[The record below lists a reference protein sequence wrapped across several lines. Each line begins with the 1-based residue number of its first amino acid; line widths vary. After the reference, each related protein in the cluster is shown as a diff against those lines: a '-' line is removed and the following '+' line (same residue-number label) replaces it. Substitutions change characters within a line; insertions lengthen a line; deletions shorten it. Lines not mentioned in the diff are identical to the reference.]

1 MAKLTKEQIEALQ
14 KNRCYA
20 DDWDKIEVAE
30 GFKPDRI
37 QDCYFK
43 GNIKIG
49 KLTGKIDIGDGI
61 ERAAGIYRAKLNNVS
76 IGNDCY
82 IADVKGWIS
91 NVDIDDGVVI
101 ENVGDIKCVGET
113 SFGNGTPIEVLNE
126 GGGRELKI
134 TAKTSA
140 QIAYLTVLYRDKKNL
155 IEKLNNITDRFA
167 ASFKRNRIYIGKDAK
182 ILNSVMI
189 NNVYI
194 GESAEIKGAQ
204 YLDEGTIDSSK
215 EAKTEIGNGVVA
227 EHFIVEKGASV
238 KEGAMIFSSLIGE
251 GTKIGEQF
259 SAKSS
264 VFFANSEGYHSEA
277 CSAFCGPYS
286 VSHHRST
293 LLIAGYF
300 SFYNAGSGTNQS
312 NHMYKL
318 GPIHQGILERG
329 CKTGS
334 FSYLL
339 WPCKVGAFSVVIGK
353 HYANFDTSDLPFS
366 YITEE
371 NGKSIITPA
380 MNFFTVGTVRDGEK
394 WPARDRRKNKNKL
407 DLIIFDVLSPF
418 TAQKM
423 IKAVKIL
430 QELYDTAEKGVEFV
444 KYNGINIKRV
454 LLKTNRKYYQLI
466 LSKYFG
472 DVLLKRIQK
481 VNANK
486 ISDVLKMDEDGVS
499 GKNEW
504 IDVCGLLCTKERL
517 NKFIADIEA
526 EKINDFD
533 SLQAELEKIYNYYEA
548 DEWNW
553 VMENYK
559 EYTGK
564 DISSDVVGLLDAW
577 KEASIKLYDM
587 VLNDAQKEFVGN
599 TRIGFGIDG
608 NQDADFEAVRG
619 KYDTNKFVKQLG
631 ERKAKVE
638 EIYNSLKAK
647 I

>member
-20 DDWDKIEVAE
+20 DDWNKIEITAD
-30 GFKPDRI
+30 FKTDRI

-43 GNIKIG
+43 GAIKIG
-49 KLTGKIDIGDGI
+49 KLTGKVDIGDGI
-61 ERAAGIYRAKLNNVS
+61 ERFCGLYRVKLNNVS

-91 NVDIDDGVVI
+91 NADIDDGVVI

-113 SFGNGTPIEVLNE
+113 SFGNGNPIEVLNE

-134 TAKTSA
+134 TTKTSA

-155 IEKLNNITDRFA
+155 VEKLNNIADKFS
-167 ASFKRNRIYIGKDAK
+167 ASFKRNRIYIGKEAR
-182 ILNSVMI
+182 ILNTVML
-189 NNVYI
+189 NNVYV
-194 GESAEIKGAQ
+194 GEAAEIKGAQ

-227 EHFIVEKGASV
+227 EHFIIQKGASV
-238 KEGAMIFSSLIGE
+238 KEGAMIFSSLVGE

-264 VFFANSEGYHSEA
+264 VFFANSEGFHSEA

-293 LLIAGYF
+293 LLIAGLF

-339 WPCKVGAFSVVIGK
+339 WPSKVGAFSVVIGK

-366 YITEE
+366 YITDED
-371 NGKSIITPA
+371 GKSIITPA

-394 WPARDRRKNKNKL
+394 WPARDRRKNKKKL

-418 TAQKM
+418 TGQKM
-423 IKAVKIL
+423 MRAVKIL
-430 QELYDTAEKGVEFV
+430 QELYDAADKGVEFV

-454 LLKTNRKYYQLI
+454 LLKTNKKYYQLI

-472 DVLLKRIQK
+472 DVLLKRMQK
-481 VNANK
+481 TNAGK
-486 ISDVLKMDEDGVS
+486 ISEILKTDEKGVS

-504 IDVCGLLCTKERL
+504 VDLCGLLCTKERL
-517 NKFIADIEA
+517 NKLIADIESG
-526 EKINDFD
+526 KINDFD
-533 SLQAELEKIYNYYEA
+533 SLQAELEKIYDSYEA

-553 VMENYK
+553 VIENYR

-564 DISSDVVGLLDAW
+564 EITADIDGLLDAW

-619 KYDTNKFVKQLG
+619 KYDTNKFVKQLL

-638 EIYNSLKAK
+638 ETYNSLKAK
-647 I
+647 K

>member
-1 MAKLTKEQIEALQ
+1 MAKLSKEQIKALQ
-14 KNRCYA
+14 ENRCYA
-20 DDWDKIEVAE
+20 DDWSKIEIPDD
-30 GFKPDRI
+30 FKTDRI

-49 KLTGKIDIGDGI
+49 KLNGKVDIGDGI
-61 ERAAGIYRAKLNNVS
+61 ERACGIYRAKLNNVN
-76 IGNDCY
+76 IGDNCY

-91 NVDIDDGVVI
+91 NADIDDNVVI
-101 ENVGDIKCVGET
+101 ENVGDIKCTGET
-113 SFGNGTPIEVLNE
+113 TFGNGNPIEVLNE

-134 TAKTSA
+134 TTKTSA

-155 IEKLNNITDRFA
+155 VEKLNNIADKFS
-167 ASFKRNRIYIGKDAK
+167 ASFKKNRIYIGKEAK
-182 ILNSVMI
+182 ILNSVML
-189 NNVYI
+189 NNVYV
-194 GESAEIKGAQ
+194 GEAAEIKGAQ
-204 YLDEGTIDSSK
+204 YLYEGTIDSSK

-227 EHFIVEKGASV
+227 EHFIVQKGASV
-238 KEGAMIFSSLIGE
+238 KEGAMIFSSLVGE

-264 VFFANSEGYHSEA
+264 VFFANSEGFHSEA

-293 LLIAGYF
+293 LLIAGLF

-339 WPCKVGAFSVVIGK
+339 WPSKVGAFSVVIGK

-366 YITEE
+366 YITDED
-371 NGKSIITPA
+371 GKSIITPA

-394 WPARDRRKNKNKL
+394 WPARDRRKNKKKL

-418 TAQKM
+418 TGQKM
-423 IKAVKIL
+423 IKAIKIL
-430 QELYDTAEKGVEFV
+430 QELYDSADKGVEFV

-454 LLKTNRKYYQLI
+454 LLKTNKKYYQLI

-472 DVLLKRIQK
+472 DVLIKRMQK
-481 VNANK
+481 SNAGK
-486 ISDVLKMDEDGVS
+486 ISEILKIDVQGVS

-504 IDVCGLLCTKERL
+504 VDICGLLCTKERL
-517 NKFIADIEA
+517 NKLISEIESG
-526 EKINDFD
+526 KIDDFEN
-533 SLQAELEKIYNYYEA
+533 LQQELEKIYNSYEA

-564 DISSDVVGLLDAW
+564 EIVSDIPALLDAW
-577 KEASIKLYDM
+577 KEASVKLYDM

-619 KYDTNKFVKQLG
+619 KYDTNKFVKQLL
-631 ERKAKVE
+631 ERKSKVE
-638 EIYNSLKAK
+638 ETYNLLKGK
-647 I
+647 L

>member
-1 MAKLTKEQIEALQ
+1 MAKLTKEQIETLI

-20 DDWDKIEVAE
+20 DDWNKIQVAD
-30 GFKPDRI
+30 GIKIDRL
-37 QDCYFK
+37 QDCVFK
-43 GNIKIG
+43 GEIKIG
-49 KLTGKIDIGDGI
+49 KLEGRITLEDGI
-61 ERAAGIYRAKLNNVS
+61 ERVCGIYRAKLNNVS
-76 IGNDCY
+76 IGDNCY
-82 IADVKGWIS
+82 IADVRGWIS
-91 NVDIDDGVVI
+91 NADIDDGVVI
-101 ENVGDIKCVGET
+101 ENVGDIKCTEET
-113 SFGNGTPIEVLNE
+113 TFGNGVPIEVLNE

-134 TAKTSA
+134 TKNTSA
-140 QIAYLTVLYRDKKNL
+140 QIAYLNVLYRDKKNL
-155 IEKLNNITDRFA
+155 IEKLDKIAGKFA
-167 ASFKRNRIYIGKDAK
+167 EAFKRKRVYIGKEAR
-182 ILNSVMI
+182 IINSLSLI
-189 NNVYI
+189 NVYV
-194 GESAEIKGAQ
+194 GEAAEISGAQ
-204 YLDEGTIDSSK
+204 HLEEGTIDSSK
-215 EAKTEIGNGVVA
+215 EAPSVVGNGVVA
-227 EHFIVEKGASV
+227 EKFIIQKGASV
-238 KEGAMIFSSLIGE
+238 KEGAMVFSSLVGE

-259 SAKSS
+259 SAKAS
-264 VFFANSEGYHSEA
+264 VFFANSEGFHSES

-293 LLIAGYF
+293 LLIAGLF

-339 WPCKVGAFSVVIGK
+339 WPSKVGAFSVVIGK

-366 YITEE
+366 YITDED
-371 NGKSIITPA
+371 GKSIITPA

-418 TAQKM
+418 TGQKM
-423 IKAVKIL
+423 IRAVRIL
-430 QELYDTAEKGVEFV
+430 QELYDKTAKGEEYV

-454 LLKTNRKYYQLI
+454 LLKTNKKYYQLI

-472 DVLLKRIQK
+472 DVLLKRMK
-481 VNANK
+481 KANASK
-486 ISDVLKMDEDGVS
+486 ISEILKTDSKGVA
-499 GKNEW
+499 GNNDW
-504 IDVCGLLCTKERL
+504 VDICGLLCARERV
-517 NKFIADIEA
+517 NKLIADIEN
-526 EKINDFD
+526 EKINDFEK
-533 SLQAELEKIYNYYEA
+533 LQNELEKIYNSYEA

-553 VMENYK
+553 VLQNYK

-564 DISSDVVGLLDAW
+564 EIKDDIESLLASW

-599 TRIGFGIDG
+599 TRTGFGIDG

-619 KYDTNKFVKQLG
+619 KYETNKFVKQLL
-631 ERKAKVE
+631 AKKEEVE
-638 EIYNSLKAK
+638 KIYNDLKTK

>member
-20 DDWDKIEVAE
+20 DDWNKIEISDDL
-30 GFKPDRI
+30 KTNRI

-43 GNIKIG
+43 GEIKIG

-61 ERAAGIYRAKLNNVS
+61 ERATGIYRAKLNNVS
-76 IGNDCY
+76 VGNDCY

-91 NVDIDDGVVI
+91 NVDIDDNVVI
-101 ENVGDIKCVGET
+101 ENVGDIKCTGET

-134 TAKTSA
+134 TKKTSA
-140 QIAYLTVLYRDKKNL
+140 QIAYLTVLYRDKKKL
-155 IEKLNNITDRFA
+155 IEKLDGIANKFA
-167 ASFKRNRIYIGKDAK
+167 ASFKRNRIYIGKEAK

-194 GESAEIKGAQ
+194 GEAAEIKGAQ

-238 KEGAMIFSSLIGE
+238 KEGAMVFSSLVGE

-264 VFFANSEGYHSEA
+264 VFFANSEGFHSET

-293 LLIAGYF
+293 LLIAGLF

-366 YITEE
+366 YITDED
-371 NGKSIITPA
+371 GKSIITPA

-394 WPARDRRKNKNKL
+394 WPARDRRKNKEKL

-418 TAQKM
+418 TGQKM

-430 QELYDTAEKGVEFV
+430 QELYDAAEKGVEFV

-454 LLKTNRKYYQLI
+454 LLKTNKKYYQLI

-472 DVLLKRIQK
+472 DVLLKKMQK
-481 VNANK
+481 TDANK
-486 ISDVLKMDEDGVS
+486 IADILKIDPNGVS

-504 IDVCGLLCTKERL
+504 VDVCGLLCTKERL
-517 NKFIADIEA
+517 NKVIADIEA
-526 EKINDFD
+526 EKIKDFD
-533 SLQAELEKIYNYYEA
+533 SLQAELKKIYNSYEA

-553 VMENYK
+553 VIENYK

-564 DISSDVVGLLDAW
+564 DITSDFVGLLDAW
-577 KEASIKLYDM
+577 KEASVKLYDM

-608 NQDADFEAVRG
+608 NKDDDFESVRG
-619 KYDTNKFVKQLG
+619 KYDTNKFVKQLI

-638 EIYNSLKAK
+638 ETYNYLKAK
-647 I
+647 V